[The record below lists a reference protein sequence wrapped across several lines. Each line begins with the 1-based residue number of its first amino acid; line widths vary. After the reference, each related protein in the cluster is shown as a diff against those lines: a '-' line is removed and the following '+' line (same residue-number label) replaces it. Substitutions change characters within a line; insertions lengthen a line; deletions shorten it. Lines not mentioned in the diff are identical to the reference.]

1 MHRLIAA
8 DWLKTGRYWLSWT
21 LLGLMIV
28 ILVLQVNGKIDRLA
42 ELEAALASGAEIEK
56 SPLGPQT
63 PAEEA
68 GLIEAEWL
76 RENLR
81 YPAFIGY
88 ATRLASDSGWFFLIL
103 LTAVMSGEDFTC
115 GTLRSLLT
123 RGIGRGRYL
132 MARCLTFWLVAGV
145 GILAVTLLAVAGGP
159 YVHSQV
165 ADDPISLEGLGEAL
179 LVPLRLWLACLPYI
193 TATQFLVVLAR
204 QAGPALGVGISL
216 RAMEILSRLVLPIM
230 EILISSGADV
240 PLIFHLETDLFSVT
254 IGYSAEIFLNW
265 GQAFTEAALTA
276 SQIGLES
283 NMPASPW
290 RAVAFLAGYT
300 ILFLGGAMW
309 ILRRRDI
316 TYKG

>member
-8 DWLKTGRYWLSWT
+8 DWLKTRRYWLSWT

-28 ILVLQVNGKIDRLA
+28 ILVLQINGKIDRLA
-42 ELEAALASGAEIEK
+42 ELEAALASGAEIEG
-56 SPLGPQT
+56 SPLEPQAPT
-63 PAEEA
+63 AEA
-68 GLIEAEWL
+68 GLVEAEWL

-81 YPAFIGY
+81 YPAVIGY
-88 ATRLASDSGWFFLIL
+88 AARLATNSGWFFLIL
-103 LTAVMSGEDFTC
+103 LTAVMGGEDYTR

-145 GILAVTLLAVAGGP
+145 GVLAVTLLAVAGGP
-159 YVHSQV
+159 YVHSQ
-165 ADDPISLEGLGEAL
+165 ATDDPISLKGLGEAL
-179 LVPLRLWLACLPYI
+179 LVPVRLWLACLPYI
-193 TATQFLVVLAR
+193 TAILFLVVLAR
-204 QAGPALGVGISL
+204 QAGPALGVGIGL
-216 RAMEILSRLVLPIM
+216 RAMEILSGLVLPIM

-240 PLIFHLETDLFSVT
+240 PLIFRLETHLFSVT
-254 IGYSAEIFLNW
+254 IGYSADIFLNW
-265 GQAFTEAALTA
+265 GRAFTEAALTA
-276 SQIGLES
+276 SKIGLDS

-300 ILFLGGAMW
+300 VLFLGGAMW
-309 ILRRRDI
+309 VLRRRDV